1 MLFNP
6 VPICTKPASPK
17 PILYIQ
23 SDTVLYSID
32 AQRLGVF
39 LKIIEK
45 KLGFSKSSSYLYYVL
60 KEISYE
66 K

>member
-1 MLFNP
+1 MLIKP
-6 VPICTKPASPK
+6 VPICTKPALPK

-23 SDTVLYSID
+23 NGTVLYSIA
-32 AQRLGVF
+32 AQRLGLF
-39 LKIIEK
+39 LKIIVK